1 MGSKMVHATMH
12 QHAVKFA
19 LSTVAAASRRL
30 RRRRE
35 KRPRPDLFPDLPTFQ
50 PPAPRQGPPEA
61 AQPDPVRIAVLAME
75 SVGRASMRACFTGT
89 EVKVTVPDDAT
100 AAILRAALSETA
112 RSRATDR
119 LVRIVVD

>member
-1 MGSKMVHATMH
+1 
-12 QHAVKFA
+12 
-19 LSTVAAASRRL
+19 L

-35 KRPRPDLFPDLPTFQ
+35 RRSRRDFFPDLPSFQ
-50 PPAPRQGPPEA
+50 TPSPRLPDPDPD
-61 AQPDPVRIAVLAME
+61 PDPVQIAVLAME

-89 EVKVTVPDDAT
+89 EVRVTVPDDRT
-100 AAILRAALSETA
+100 AAILRAALTETA